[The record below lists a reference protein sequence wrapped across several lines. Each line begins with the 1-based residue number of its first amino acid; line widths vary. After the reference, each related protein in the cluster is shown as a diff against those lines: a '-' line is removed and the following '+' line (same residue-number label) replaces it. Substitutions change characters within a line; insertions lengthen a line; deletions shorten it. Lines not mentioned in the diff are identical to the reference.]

1 MPDETFAHSR
11 RRFLQGLSG
20 VAGLYGVAAA
30 APWLGPALAAGRGD
44 GSRVRIGLIGVG
56 DRGRAL
62 LANLQQSRNCRVVA
76 VCDDYPPNLAHA
88 RKLAGRDVLA
98 GDDYRRLLD
107 ARDLDA
113 VVIATPL
120 TAHARMTID
129 ALDAGLHVFCE
140 KSMARTVDDCA
151 AMVRKARDSG
161 RILQIG
167 HQRMFKPTYLD
178 ALARI
183 RAGEIGRPVQMRA
196 YWHRNDSWRRPVPPG
211 SGLERRINWRLYR
224 ALSAGL
230 MTELASH
237 QVQVGNW
244 FFDAVPTRVMGS
256 GSISYWRDGREVY
269 DHVALVY
276 EYDDGRK
283 LVYDSLI
290 SNRRHGLEEQVM
302 GEKGTI
308 EAERG
313 RLYPETAATPVPALQ
328 RMVEEVESGVK
339 RQVPIGGASWA
350 PELARED
357 AGISLGEG
365 EYDETLLQLEGF
377 GEAVK
382 AGRPL
387 PGLLREGYHASVAV
401 LLGEQA
407 MDRRVAVDWPAAL
420 TLPKSFGA

>member
-1 MPDETFAHSR
+1 MPDDAFAHSR

-20 VAGLYGVAAA
+20 VAGLYGVAAG
-30 APWLGPALAAGRGD
+30 APWLGPALAADRGD
-44 GSRVRIGLIGVG
+44 RSRVRVGLIGVG

-62 LANLQQSRNCRVVA
+62 LLNLQQSRNCSIAA
-76 VCDDYPPNLAHA
+76 VCDDYAPNLAHA
-88 RKLAGRDVLA
+88 RKLAGRGVIA
-98 GDDYRRLLD
+98 SDDYRRLLD
-107 ARDLDA
+107 AKGLDA

-120 TAHARMTID
+120 TAHARMTVD

-140 KSMARTVDDCA
+140 KAMARTVEDCT
-151 AMVRKARDSG
+151 AMVRSAQGSG

-167 HQRMFKPTYLD
+167 HQRMFKPTYLN

-224 ALSAGL
+224 DLSAGL

-237 QVQVGNW
+237 QVQVANW
-244 FFDAVPTRVMGS
+244 FFDAVPTRVIGS

-283 LVYDSLI
+283 LLYDSLI
-290 SNRRHGLEEQVM
+290 SNQHHGLEEQVM

-313 RLYPETAATPVPALQ
+313 RLYPEAPEPVPALQ
-328 RMVEEVESGVK
+328 RMVKEVERGVK
-339 RQVPIGGASWA
+339 RPIPIGGATWA

-357 AGISLGEG
+357 AGIPLGEG

-401 LLGEQA
+401 LLGERA

-420 TLPKSFGA
+420 TLPKSFAA